1 MDSLLCDEVWLTEN
15 SKSDSRHN
23 VNGCFYTTKED
34 CREAFE
40 ICLQKELS
48 YMPESGYRDHLQ
60 SSGLSL
66 ARFRAMLW
74 LAKSQSR
81 LNLSCQ
87 SVFNAANY
95 FDRFLSSK
103 QCKGWKYWMFE
114 LLAIACLSVASKF
127 GETAHPFHEIQME
140 DLDHSFQSNLI
151 QWMELT
157 LLKTLGWRLGSV
169 TAYSYI
175 ELLMS
180 NFIDT
185 LSSFLLGEL
194 TTRVN
199 ELLLGAL
206 SDSELVEFRPC
217 TIAISAVKCVIKELE
232 LPSTANS
239 HLAYI
244 NSLIPGDQKDD
255 IIKCH
260 KILEGKLAYPLLLH
274 NSMDRRRYCICP
286 PSPVTVLK
294 REQVEACGCQ
304 GDHLS
309 LFKMPNLKSSN
320 MIKWK
325 REVDHDQCDEIGTEL

>member
-15 SKSDSRHN
+15 PNSDSRHN

-66 ARFRAMLW
+66 ARFRVMLW
-74 LAKSQSR
+74 LAK
-81 LNLSCQ
+81 
-87 SVFNAANY
+87 
-95 FDRFLSSK
+95 
-103 QCKGWKYWMFE
+103 
-114 LLAIACLSVASKF
+114 
-127 GETAHPFHEIQME
+127 ME

-194 TTRVN
+194 TTRVS

-217 TIAISAVKCVIKELE
+217 TIAISAVRCVIKELE
-232 LPSTANS
+232 LPSTTNS
-239 HLAYI
+239 HLAHI

-274 NSMDRRRYCICP
+274 NSMDRRRYCVCP

-294 REQVEACGCQ
+294 REQVEVCGCQ

-320 MIKWK
+320 MKRK

>member
-60 SSGLSL
+60 SSGSSL
-66 ARFRAMLW
+66 ARFRVMLW
-74 LAKSQSR
+74 LA
-81 LNLSCQ
+81 
-87 SVFNAANY
+87 
-95 FDRFLSSK
+95 
-103 QCKGWKYWMFE
+103 KGWKYWMFE

-180 NFIDT
+180 NLIDT

-194 TTRVN
+194 TTRVS

-217 TIAISAVKCVIKELE
+217 TIAISAVRCVIKELE
-232 LPSTANS
+232 LPSTTNS

-309 LFKMPNLKSSN
+309 LFRMPNLKSSN
-320 MIKWK
+320 MKRK